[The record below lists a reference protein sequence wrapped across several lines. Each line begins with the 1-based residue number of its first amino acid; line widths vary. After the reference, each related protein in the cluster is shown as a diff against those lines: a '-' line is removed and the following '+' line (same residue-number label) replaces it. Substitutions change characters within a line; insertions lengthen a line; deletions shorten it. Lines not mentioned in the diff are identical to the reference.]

1 MVGVGSCAGCP
12 LAGPWGGRLGPGGC
26 YQAACR
32 AELWFPAVA
41 GGGGRCG
48 TGGVVSL
55 LLTPPGA
62 GRVAGTPQ
70 TWDGALEWTK
80 VLLMVF

>member
-55 LLTPPGA
+55 LLTHLEQGGWLVPPRPGM
-62 GRVAGTPQ
+62 GLWNGQRYC
-70 TWDGALEWTK
+70 
-80 VLLMVF
+80 